1 LKMRFT
7 RIWTGLGADHMPE
20 AFLFQGTPNRF
31 AVNDYV
37 ARYPYLYWSASRLL
51 KEIKAGDRAV
61 IWRSGAHG
69 GVIALGEIVE
79 PPVPKTAVLHPEALG
94 DDLWRSEED
103 EPTAIGVG
111 IRVFDFRLDADEGML
126 TRQRMLSDPVLSG
139 MSLLRSPQGTVF
151 RVSQGEY
158 DRIVQLWGG
167 HPSLPGG
174 DAGIDEGRRVLR
186 THYAR
191 ERSRH
196 IVARKKEAFAHEH
209 GRLYCER
216 CGLGE
221 GDRYPAEIG
230 TPFLEVHHIRPLSE
244 VCGIQRTTIADL
256 MLVCANCHRVMHAEM
271 SMPRSENV

>member
-1 LKMRFT
+1 
-7 RIWTGLGADHMPE
+7 MPD

-61 IWRSGAHG
+61 IWRSGGDG

-94 DDLWRSEED
+94 DDLWRSEAD
-103 EPTAIGVG
+103 EPTGIGVG
-111 IRVFDFRLDADEGML
+111 IRVLDFRLDADEGML
-126 TRQRMLSDPVLSG
+126 TRPMLQADPLLSG

-151 RVSQGEY
+151 RLAPEEY
-158 DRIVQLWGG
+158 DRIRQLWGG
-167 HPSLPGG
+167 HPSLP
-174 DAGIDEGRRVLR
+174 DAEAGMDEGRRVLR

-196 IVARKKEAFAHEH
+196 IVTLKKEAFAHDH

-216 CGLGE
+216 CGLGA
-221 GDRYPAEIG
+221 GDLYPAEIG

-244 VCGIQRTTIADL
+244 AQGVQRTVLSDL
-256 MLVCANCHRVMHAEM
+256 MLVCANCHRVIHAEM
-271 SMPRSENV
+271 GAG